1 MRNRQLNYKY
11 GTTFGSKQRNI
22 PRGLLAGGT
31 AWLLLGWMAGGCGG
45 GSTTTVVSAPPTPVP
60 TATPVPT
67 PTPGGPTPTPI
78 PPPGT
83 VFDLRGRT
91 LVAGVPTAGVTVRIT
106 GSAGAVTPS
115 DQTTSGAGGVY
126 SFFLGAGTYTVT
138 AQSGARTATRTVVIP
153 AGGQTVDN
161 FDLSL

>member
-1 MRNRQLNYKY
+1 MKRKY
-11 GTTFGSKQRNI
+11 IDIEVCGNFSRRRFGVLRKLIWS
-22 PRGLLAGGT
+22 GVAALLVT
-31 AWLLLGWMAGGCGG
+31 PIVTGCGG

-83 VFDLRGRT
+83 VFDLRGRV
-91 LVAGVPTAGVTVRIT
+91 LVNGVPTAGVTVRVT

-115 DQTTSGAGGVY
+115 EQTTSGAGGVY

-138 AQSGARTATRTVVIP
+138 AQSGARTATRTVTIP